1 MRKRFVLMSF
11 LFVLLSISAFS
22 QTSESSLVRMTES
35 INRLDQLVEDGL
47 KKHAIKA
54 SDICPDE
61 TFCRRLS
68 LDITGRIPSSGE
80 VRQFIK
86 DSDPEKRSKLIDR
99 MIGSENFVDFQVL
112 KWGDLLRCKSEF
124 ASNLWP
130 NAVQA
135 YARWMRESIRNNLP
149 YDQFARALLLSS
161 GSNFRSP
168 EVNFYRA
175 FQQRD
180 TKLIA
185 ESAGLIFLGMRPAS
199 KFSGNKSTG
208 DLSPFFTQLK
218 YKKSD
223 EWKEEIVFINK
234 DIPPVTYEVIM
245 PGGEKVLLK
254 DKTDFRI
261 SFADW
266 LTDKPNP
273 YFAKVMA
280 NRVWFWLMGR
290 GIVNQPDDFGES
302 NPPSNPAL
310 LSFLEN
316 EFIAHNYDM
325 KYLFR
330 LILNARTYQ
339 RSAVPNNSNRLDDQ
353 LFSHHLIHR
362 LTAEQLLD
370 AICDITGVNEIYSSR
385 VPEPYTFLPKD
396 TRAVQLEDGTISTPF
411 LEMFGRPSRDISY
424 ESDRDNNLTMKQVL
438 HLLNSSQIS
447 GKIAGS
453 KKLKQLTDEAPSKGN
468 LIEEIYL
475 LVLNRFPKEQEI
487 ATILT
492 FDREIKKDKYQLTFD
507 LVWALIN
514 TKEFVFNH

>member
-1 MRKRFVLMSF
+1 
-11 LFVLLSISAFS
+11 
-22 QTSESSLVRMTES
+22 
-35 INRLDQLVEDGL
+35 
-47 KKHAIKA
+47 
-54 SDICPDE
+54 
-61 TFCRRLS
+61 
-68 LDITGRIPSSGE
+68 
-80 VRQFIK
+80 
-86 DSDPEKRSKLIDR
+86 
-99 MIGSENFVDFQVL
+99 
-112 KWGDLLRCKSEF
+112 
-124 ASNLWP
+124 
-130 NAVQA
+130 
-135 YARWMRESIRNNLP
+135 
-149 YDQFARALLLSS
+149 
-161 GSNFRSP
+161 
-168 EVNFYRA
+168 
-175 FQQRD
+175 
-180 TKLIA
+180 
-185 ESAGLIFLGMRPAS
+185 
-199 KFSGNKSTG
+199 
-208 DLSPFFTQLK
+208 
-218 YKKSD
+218 
-223 EWKEEIVFINK
+223 
-234 DIPPVTYEVIM
+234 
-245 PGGEKVLLK
+245 
-254 DKTDFRI
+254 
-261 SFADW
+261 
-266 LTDKPNP
+266 
-273 YFAKVMA
+273 
-280 NRVWFWLMGR
+280 
-290 GIVNQPDDFGES
+290 
-302 NPPSNPAL
+302 
-310 LSFLEN
+310 
-316 EFIAHNYDM
+316 M

-339 RSAVPNNSNRLDDQ
+339 RSAVPNNSNRFDDQ